1 MDCIDGI
8 THVIS
13 QYKQHESVLNPGVIY
28 SIRNSDRLG
37 STSFCITPQGPS
49 ELPQRCGVRLSPII
63 WVGEWAG
70 YNFVEIRPLRVHD
83 YDCQNR
89 KYALGWISLAERK
102 DKKFILTN
110 QNMVL
115 HVHSNELSPE
125 LENLTSSYYI
135 LLNFRDVTK
144 EKI

>member
-1 MDCIDGI
+1 MQ
-8 THVIS
+8 S
-13 QYKQHESVLNPGVIY
+13 GVQDLDH
-28 SIRNSDRLG
+28 SCTSPFVERN
-37 STSFCITPQGPS
+37 QA

-63 WVGEWAG
+63 RVGERAG
-70 YNFVEIRPLRVHD
+70 YHFVEIRPLRVHD

-102 DKKFILTN
+102 DKNHIPTN

-115 HVHSNELSPE
+115 HVHPNELSPQ

-135 LLNFRDVTK
+135 LLNFRDVAK
-144 EKI
+144 EKM